1 MAEKKVVGLDN
12 LKIFYNK
19 LKDVFAPKLEG
30 KNYLTSATGTE
41 GYTTS
46 EIDIKIK
53 NLEDKIIAGEI
64 VSPGGGD
71 NPENLDLNS
80 IQWDACFQDITPES
94 LNDIETSGDLLKYNY
109 FIQNSEGKYQV
120 ATIQQLESIINK
132 DEKLF
137 FKHPLLSYTYPGFTE
152 KQYISNQISK
162 NMNNLM
168 YSSYNYGNPGY
179 AYPNYFSYYIMEIDE
194 QTQLPEFR
202 LITQAEAQRLG
213 DQGTYIFVLNYTPS
227 DIENL
232 IEIKIREMVKAESL
246 NNG

>member
-64 VSPGGGD
+64 VSPGGGN

-80 IQWDACFQDITPES
+80 IQWDACF
-94 LNDIETSGDLLKYNY
+94 
-109 FIQNSEGKYQV
+109 
-120 ATIQQLESIINK
+120 
-132 DEKLF
+132 
-137 FKHPLLSYTYPGFTE
+137 
-152 KQYISNQISK
+152 
-162 NMNNLM
+162 
-168 YSSYNYGNPGY
+168 
-179 AYPNYFSYYIMEIDE
+179 
-194 QTQLPEFR
+194 
-202 LITQAEAQRLG
+202 
-213 DQGTYIFVLNYTPS
+213 
-227 DIENL
+227 
-232 IEIKIREMVKAESL
+232 
-246 NNG
+246 